1 MPAGASNGVTGG
13 ALSAAPYRLAV
24 MTRLELLHTIQ
35 DNADQLDMRDAFALM
50 AGRLP
55 DDERV
60 KAAWEHFSL
69 AVSYT
74 HLTLPTIYSV

>member
-1 MPAGASNGVTGG
+1 
-13 ALSAAPYRLAV
+13 

-35 DNADQLDMRDAFALM
+35 DNAEQLDMRDAFALL

-60 KAAWEHFSL
+60 AAAWEHFSL
-69 AVSYT
+69 ELITWAAVN
-74 HLTLPTIYSV
+74 